1 MFGCTARDGLLALD
15 PCHQSHGNITNSLM
29 ENTLVLAS
37 IMGRIA
43 TIRAVLAL
51 TLTLSD
57 GCLLVLRLVSSIPA
71 LDASVFLSISQS
83 GILRNSA
90 STPKILVLPSN
101 HSLPDL
107 LTRSPSFDPTPCY
120 NASIPSA

>member
-1 MFGCTARDGLLALD
+1 
-15 PCHQSHGNITNSLM
+15 M

-71 LDASVFLSISQS
+71 LDASVFLSKPQNFPIRHTPELSLNPQDP
-83 GILRNSA
+83 SA
-90 STPKILVLPSN
+90 SL
-101 HSLPDL
+101 
-107 LTRSPSFDPTPCY
+107 
-120 NASIPSA
+120 